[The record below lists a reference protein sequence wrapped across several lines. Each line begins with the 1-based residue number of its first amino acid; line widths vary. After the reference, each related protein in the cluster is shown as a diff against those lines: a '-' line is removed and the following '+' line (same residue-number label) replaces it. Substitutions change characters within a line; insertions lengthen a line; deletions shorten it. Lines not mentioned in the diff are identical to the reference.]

1 MSKWQYPCQTFKK
14 PRNAMLK
21 RAYNTPLQPLL
32 KVYSLPMRLQIHTG
46 LDIIKMVAA
55 TCFFL
60 FFFLKTHFKEH

>member
-32 KVYSLPMRLQIHTG
+32 KIYSLPMRLQIHTG
-46 LDIIKMVAA
+46 LDIIKIVAA
-55 TCFFL
+55 TYFFL